1 MGTVSKN
8 SERKHKQSNS
18 GQYQFHTVMPGL
30 STDLF
35 NRVQKMSEMKFMIG
49 IVNLLGY
56 SLTGLF
62 GINWMSYLLKINDLQ
77 VEGWKFD
84 VLWML
89 IMLFWIQK
97 IVFGAIKSLQD
108 VKNRNLSLRK
118 KEHDTE
124 KEIEEDS
131 L

>member
-18 GQYQFHTVMPGL
+18 RQYQLYSFMPGV
-30 STDLF
+30 STDLL
-35 NRVQKMSEMKFMIG
+35 NRAQKMSEMKFFIG
-49 IVNLLGY
+49 IANLLGY

-62 GINWMSYLLKINDLQ
+62 GINWMIYMLKLNELQ

-84 VLWML
+84 VLWVL
-89 IMLFWIQK
+89 IIMFWLQK

-108 VKNRNLSLRK
+108 VRNRNLVLRK

-124 KEIEEDS
+124 REMEDDK
-131 L
+131 